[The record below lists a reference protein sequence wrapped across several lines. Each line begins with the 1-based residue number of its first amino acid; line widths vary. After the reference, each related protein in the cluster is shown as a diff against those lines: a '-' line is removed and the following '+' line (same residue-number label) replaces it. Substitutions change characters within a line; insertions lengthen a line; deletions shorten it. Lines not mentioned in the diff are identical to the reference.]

1 MLPTTASQL
10 PEWRRQVAPWLMAAV
25 RLAAAYFIAQAPFR
39 MLVLEPG
46 FVQTSS
52 AAPLRFAV
60 AALLGAG
67 GLLFVWPRT
76 CLIGAVL
83 LLAGLGG
90 FEWIWQGLGLRSGP
104 LALWSASIVLVL
116 AAGEW
121 LVRRVQRSLYRR

>member
-1 MLPTTASQL
+1 
-10 PEWRRQVAPWLMAAV
+10 MAAV
-25 RLAAAYFIAQAPFR
+25 RLAAAYFVVQAPFR

-46 FVQTSS
+46 FVQTGS

-67 GLLFVWPRT
+67 ALLFVWPRT

-90 FEWIWQGLGLRSGP
+90 FEWIWHSLGQRSGT
-104 LALWSASIVLVL
+104 LLLWSASIVAVL
-116 AAGEW
+116 AAGDW